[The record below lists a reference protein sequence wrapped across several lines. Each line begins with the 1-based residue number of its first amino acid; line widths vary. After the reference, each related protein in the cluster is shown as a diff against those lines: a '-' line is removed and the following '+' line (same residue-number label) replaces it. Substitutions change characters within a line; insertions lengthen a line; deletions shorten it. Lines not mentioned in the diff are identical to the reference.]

1 MTHVAVDL
9 LGGDG
14 APDAVVDGIGSALD
28 ADESLVVSVVGPSA
42 VAERLSAERGL
53 TVGGRLRLAEAPHL
67 IGPGQD
73 AAREVRSRRDATV
86 RVATRLIRDGVA
98 DAVVSAG
105 PPEALVAAASFTLG
119 PVPGATRPALAVL
132 LGSRSR
138 PTVLLDA
145 GAAPGSG
152 TGADQLVQHAIV
164 GAAYATACLGV
175 ARPRV
180 GRLVAGPVRRPGARF
195 GAGGPG
201 TGRPGAD
208 GPYAG
213 GLDVSAPDG
222 SGEFGDFLA
231 GLELDVVGA
240 VDATTVAAGGQVDV
254 VVCDGSTGA
263 VVVSWLRAV
272 AESVDQP
279 PPALSG
285 WYPQEGAFVVGVD
298 GIVIVAGGGPG
309 SGAAGSGVA
318 EAIARAVAQ
327 ASVADRSG
335 WVPRQ
340 RAALAGLVT
349 RRRSRAGLP
358 S

>member
-14 APDAVVDGIGSALD
+14 APDAVVDGIDSALG
-28 ADESLVVSVVGPSA
+28 ADESLEVSLVGPSGT
-42 VAERLSAERGL
+42 AERLLAERRL
-53 TVGGRLRLAEAPHL
+53 AVGGRLRLVEAPHL

-119 PVPGATRPALAVL
+119 PATGATRPALAVL
-132 LGSRSR
+132 LGSPSR

-145 GAAPGSG
+145 GAATSAS
-152 TGADQLVQHAIV
+152 ADQLVQHAVV
-164 GAAYATACLGV
+164 GSAYATACLDV
-175 ARPRV
+175 ACPRISL
-180 GRLVAGPVRRPGARF
+180 LVAGPVHRDGPRHD
-195 GAGGPG
+195 AGGPG
-201 TGRPGAD
+201 V
-208 GPYAG
+208 AG
-213 GLDVSAPDG
+213 GPDV
-222 SGEFGDFLA
+222 GEILA
-231 GLELDVVGA
+231 GLDLDFVGA
-240 VDATTVAAGGQVDV
+240 VDAAGVVAGGQADV
-254 VVCDGSTGA
+254 VVCDGSIGA

-272 AESVDQP
+272 AESVDWP
-279 PPALSG
+279 PRTPSG

-298 GIVIVAGGGPG
+298 GIVVVAGGRSG
-309 SGAAGSGVA
+309 SGSTGSGITR
-318 EAIARAVAQ
+318 AIAQ

-340 RAALAGLVT
+340 RAALADLVA
-349 RRRSRAGLP
+349 RRRTRAGLP
-358 S
+358 A